1 MSHTA
6 KGSRRKEI
14 RAKEELQAQFQLA
27 IANTN
32 KTVVSWLPP
41 SAGDNAAAA
50 ATAATA
56 NSDFFNLPIVP
67 TGVSLASMGQ
77 TAKVGDF
84 LHEPTAVQATRTKG
98 AGHNDKAMAALR
110 NSLRNQS
117 RQAHARNAGVAKPTN
132 VRQNLRQTLKPQT
145 PQPAPHDE
153 DEDEDED
160 IAALK
165 SRSLHKSTAA
175 HQFGK
180 KRPF

>member
-6 KGSRRKEI
+6 KGTRRSEI

-32 KTVVSWLPP
+32 KTVLSWLLPG
-41 SAGDNAAAA
+41 AGDNAAAA
-50 ATAATA
+50 APATAA

-67 TGVSLASMGQ
+67 PGVSLANVGQ

-84 LHEPTAVQATRTKG
+84 LHEPTAVQATKTKG
-98 AGHNDKAMAALR
+98 TGHNDKAMAALR
-110 NSLRNQS
+110 NSLRSQS
-117 RQAHARNAGVAKPTN
+117 RQAHARNAGVAKPSK
-132 VRQNLRQTLKPQT
+132 VRQNLRQTLKTALRPEPLGNAST
-145 PQPAPHDE
+145 
-153 DEDEDED
+153 DEDED

-165 SRSLHKSTAA
+165 SRSLQKSTVAQ
-175 HQFGK
+175 QFGK